1 MAFFR
6 LLIIITLFI
15 GCKSQKNGAY
25 VKAKYEHDKR
35 MELLNVAPEPYYNKV
50 ADSMKK
56 WVPIFKNVYINDQKN
71 RLVGYGFTKDGWK
84 EQLLLDSQN
93 LKIVTSYLDTYGWP
107 AAFDVGFIGQR
118 AIGMAIQHS
127 PLIIQEKYY
136 PLLVNAYKRDSLL
149 FETVALL
156 EDRINKRN
164 RRFQFY
170 GTQLVS
176 YKGKQVLYP
185 VFNIDS
191 LEIWR
196 KRIGFKITIVDYM
209 KLLNTNW
216 NIDDYKLMLPNLV
229 NEFKV
234 SDTLGIHFSPAEHTY

>member
-1 MAFFR
+1 MALFR
-6 LLIIITLFI
+6 LLMVVTFFA
-15 GCKSQKNGAY
+15 GCKSQKNNAY
-25 VKAKYEHDKR
+25 AKAKSEHDKR
-35 MELLNVAPEPYYNKV
+35 MESLKTAPEPYYNKV

-56 WVPIFKNVYINDQKN
+56 WIPVFKSVYIDDQKN

-107 AAFDVGFIGQR
+107 AATDVGFIGQR
-118 AIGMAIQHS
+118 AIGMTIQHS

-136 PLLVNAYKRDSLL
+136 PSLVKAYKRDSLL
-149 FETVALL
+149 FETLALL
-156 EDRINKRN
+156 EDRINMRN

-196 KRIGFKITIVDYM
+196 KRIGFKIAMADYM
-209 KLLNTNW
+209 KLLKSNW
-216 NIDDYKLMLPNLV
+216 DTEEYKLMLPNLV
-229 NEFKV
+229 SEFKV
-234 SDTLGIHFSPAEHTY
+234 SDTLGVHYIWQ